1 MRVDAD
7 PAPALYARVPTDQV
21 LPTDLRSVVVVV
33 VAAPPLVLVLEV
45 VVGVEVWH

>member
-7 PAPALYARVPTDQV
+7 PAPAHARVPTDQA

-33 VAAPPLVLVLEV
+33 VAAPPLVLEVEV
-45 VVGVEVWH
+45 VVEVEVSH